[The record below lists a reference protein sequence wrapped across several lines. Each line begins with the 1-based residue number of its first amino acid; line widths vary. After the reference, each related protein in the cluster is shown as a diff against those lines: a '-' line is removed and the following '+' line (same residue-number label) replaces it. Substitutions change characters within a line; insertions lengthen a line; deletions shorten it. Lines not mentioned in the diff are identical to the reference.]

1 MTLMTLSN
9 RDSSRKSFSK
19 DQKDNDTTTTTT
31 TDSYHSYLPPP
42 PPPPLHNREAVGVE
56 QTFRYKA
63 TKIYHVDY
71 EVARDFAR
79 FCHYLDPPMNASQ
92 GVEEAMQY
100 YMMVKQKDLVC
111 TAQFVV
117 KPIMVEAK
125 EPERALCGVKGCK
138 EPVEGQ
144 GVWRGKDTYA
154 LCATHL
160 AEAKGSKEWKVA
172 PGRNDDKLERALGHR
187 P

>member
-1 MTLMTLSN
+1 MLPKPFNTPDTSW
-9 RDSSRKSFSK
+9 RRYPITYSSKGSERKSFSK
-19 DQKDNDTTTTTT
+19 AQNDKDTTTT

-42 PPPPLHNREAVGVE
+42 PPPPPLHRDVGVE
-56 QTFRYKA
+56 QTFTPKA

-79 FCHYLDPPMNASQ
+79 FCHYLDPPMSASQ

-117 KPIMVEAK
+117 KPIVVEAK
-125 EPERALCGVKGCK
+125 EPERVHCEIKGCK

-144 GVWRGKDTYA
+144 GVWRGKDVYA

-160 AEAKGSKEWKVA
+160 AEAKASKQWKVTK
-172 PGRNDDKLERALGHR
+172 P
-187 P
+187 